1 MLIPAAG
8 TVIAAM
14 PRPPVA
20 LPSINTSVSLSST
33 RTTPVP
39 GGPHV
44 LSLPQ
49 PLVRFC
55 PMASVPGA
63 L

>member
-8 TVIAAM
+8 TVITAM

-20 LPSINTSVSLSST
+20 LPSINTSVSLSSA

-49 PLVRFC
+49 PLVRF
-55 PMASVPGA
+55 
-63 L
+63 